1 MLSPFWL
8 WLIAACVLLIF
19 EMLTVSTYALW
30 VAIGAA
36 ITALIVLFLPSVS
49 LTTQVIV
56 FAIASVAGLMI
67 GAKYFKSSKTHI
79 TNSSMLNQRG
89 NQYIG
94 QVYTLEENIVN
105 GRAHLRISDTV
116 WQIESKDDL
125 AIGTK
130 VKVIAVDGN
139 RLVVELV

>member
-8 WLIAACVLLIF
+8 WLILAGVLLIF

-30 VAIGAA
+30 VAIGSAV
-36 ITALIVLFLPSVS
+36 TAVVCLFLPGAS
-49 LTTQVIV
+49 LASQVII
-56 FAIASVAGLMI
+56 FAIASAAGLLV
-67 GAKYFKSSKTHI
+67 GAAYFKSSQVHT
-79 TNSSMLNQRG
+79 TDSSMLNQRG

-94 QVYTLEENIVN
+94 QVYTLEENIID

-125 AIGTK
+125 TSGTK